1 MEVNSYE
8 RIDLSGNV
16 TGDLLSGE
24 LSEGEWKVMIYTLKP
39 DHSSGRNHVDYL
51 NPDDVNRFIEL
62 TYEKY
67 YKTFPEHFGKA
78 FFMPL
83 PQVEI
88 LRTILNEAQAV
99 WDIRIEGVLALSD
112 GGLSY
117 LHKTQGGRDIYYFA
131 NSSDTPV
138 NTPVLIR
145 GNMKLETW
153 DPQTGEIK
161 RCNTST
167 LTQNGTDITRFQLTL
182 DPVKS

>member
-16 TGDLLSGE
+16 TGDLPSGE

-39 DHSSGRNHVDYL
+39 DHSSGRNHVDYR

-62 TYEKY
+62 TY
-67 YKTFPEHFGKA
+67 
-78 FFMPL
+78 
-83 PQVEI
+83 
-88 LRTILNEAQAV
+88 
-99 WDIRIEGVLALSD
+99 
-112 GGLSY
+112 
-117 LHKTQGGRDIYYFA
+117 LHKTQGGRDIYCFA

-138 NTPVLIR
+138 NTPVKIR